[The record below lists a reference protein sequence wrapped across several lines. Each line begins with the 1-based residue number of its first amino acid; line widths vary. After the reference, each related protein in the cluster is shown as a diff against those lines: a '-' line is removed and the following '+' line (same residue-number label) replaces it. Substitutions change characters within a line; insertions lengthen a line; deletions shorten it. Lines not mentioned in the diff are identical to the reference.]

1 MSSQTRWLVV
11 LSLAL
16 MAILALAGCAP
27 AAAPTATPAAAATS
41 PAIAA
46 ATPAATTAAPA
57 AAPTTA
63 STQPTSA
70 PSASGTQPASAP
82 TVSSGS
88 ASAGGKI
95 ALLLPENKTTRYE
108 TQDRPLFEAKVKQ
121 LCPTCQVLYSNAAGD
136 ANTQVSQFDAALT
149 NGAQVVVLMP
159 VDSDAAAAMADRAQ
173 AQGVPIISYDRMI
186 NNSTGVKYYVSFDN
200 RLVGQL
206 QAKSLTDRLNQL
218 GKSNP
223 QIVAINGSPA
233 DANGQTFKL
242 GAHDILDPL
251 VKAQKLTI
259 LKEYDTPDWSPDQA
273 QTEMQQAL
281 TAINNKLDGVYVA
294 NDGMATGVISAMKTA
309 GLSPLPPV
317 TGQDAE
323 LSAIQRILTGEQ
335 YMTVYKALRLEAEGS
350 AEIAVDLLNKQP
362 VPANMT
368 NGKTQNN
375 KKVDVPSVLLT
386 PVVVTKNNIKD
397 TVVKDGFWS
406 LQQICTAQ
414 YAAACQSA
422 GLQ

>member
-386 PVVVTKNNIKD
+386 PVVVTKDNIKD